1 MGLARLYNSLTT
13 RAVATAFVMAAS
25 MCSARAADTG
35 LVPPNESIDG
45 ASQAIWSQRWW
56 EWAGSFPYEL
66 SPVADKTGDLCAS
79 NQSGEVW
86 FLAGTYGTQRA
97 IRTCHVPRDKYLFF
111 PLINYLA
118 SAFEDR
124 AGPCVDYMTS
134 AAQLTRKP
142 KALVLQV
149 DGVRMQDLAAHRQA
163 SPACFDVGAKA
174 IGSPK
179 YRAAANGYYV
189 MLRPLSPGRH
199 TVEFG
204 GALPTMYQA
213 VTYTL
218 IVE

>member
-1 MGLARLYNSLTT
+1 MATQVL
-13 RAVATAFVMAAS
+13 ATAVVMAMSTGA
-25 MCSARAADTG
+25 ALAADSV
-35 LVPPNESIDG
+35 LLPPDESVEG

-124 AGPCVDYMTS
+124 AGPCVDFMTS

-149 DGVRMQDLAAHRQA
+149 DGVRMEDLMAHRQA

-174 IGSPK
+174 FGSPR

-218 IVE
+218 IID